1 MKQVNI
7 TKTLEEL
14 EGEGWSEPVFSSG
27 LVVRSHELRKK
38 PLNEFNLED
47 LRLLILQQ
55 TSLDILLPL
64 ALERLVENPLQSGE
78 LYVGDLLSSIL
89 RVDKEYWENNIEIK
103 NELDEVIRIY
113 ENARETVDNY
123 INKYRSDSL

>member
-1 MKQVNI
+1 MKQVDI

-47 LRLLILQQ
+47 LRLLLQQ

-64 ALERLVENPLQSGE
+64 ALERLAENPLQSGE
-78 LYVGDLLSSIL
+78 LYVGDLLCSIL